1 MLTAYA
7 SIGFSNR
14 SGAKIAAMTS
24 IASTSRG
31 PGRLVSE
38 FPSSAHAVRSR
49 NDAAATPELVL
60 QPSLRFV
67 ISYWPVMSI
76 WSAHQAG
83 GDIEKISGWTR
94 KAERIALWRNGDSIR
109 FALLSSAQFSF
120 RHSLSVGLGLETAAA
135 RALTHEP
142 MFDLVGALVSLFGDG
157 LVTGIRTNQAQ

>member
-1 MLTAYA
+1 M
-7 SIGFSNR
+7 
-14 SGAKIAAMTS
+14 
-24 IASTSRG
+24 
-31 PGRLVSE
+31 
-38 FPSSAHAVRSR
+38 
-49 NDAAATPELVL
+49 L

-67 ISYWPVMSI
+67 ISHWPVLSI

-94 KAERIALWRNGDSIR
+94 KAERIALWRNGDNIR

-120 RHSLSVGLGLETAAA
+120 RHSLSVGLGLEKAVA

-157 LVTGIRTNQAQ
+157 LVTGIRTNHAQ